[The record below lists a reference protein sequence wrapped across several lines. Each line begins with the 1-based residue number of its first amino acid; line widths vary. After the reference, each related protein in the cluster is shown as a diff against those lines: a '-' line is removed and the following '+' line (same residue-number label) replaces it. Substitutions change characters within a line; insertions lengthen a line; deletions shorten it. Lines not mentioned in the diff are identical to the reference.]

1 MKFATHLISWINQG
15 RPEDIQKDKVKPWKS
30 GNNAISRSYSACK
43 GRSLPEEEWKG
54 ITKFDKDICY
64 EKSCLDAALEF
75 MTAVNFTVD
84 PCNND
89 TWLDYA
95 CKRRV
100 NGPDNIDQIGRLMRN
115 TDKQTLDI
123 LKASTETGPLKNEF
137 LLKEAQTYYNQCK
150 NKAQNDKRDVK
161 DIYEFLSETY
171 GNWPIFTNRDPN
183 EKFNWATM
191 VAHLNRMERKG
202 FTPLILQVGIPGIG
216 SHIELDIGQ
225 TIFGAIS
232 WTTSTHFSTESTK
245 MLGSKNLFRLDQI
258 SEMQTFQNTLNQ
270 VVNKQSDKGRGTMAE
285 LQKDTDDFFAEKKM
299 QSNINWLKFFTQ
311 IFASTEVPISNDT
324 VVEMPFDTV
333 MGVLHTLAVSDQK
346 AVANALFFQFAS
358 MLIQES
364 TTLVDD
370 LNTFKCT
377 EETGIREQICLTRT
391 KEIFGFSLGKTFLKV
406 YLDLDKATPLVAD
419 MMKKIQTGYIN
430 VILGYKWMANSTK
443 AFLEDK
449 IQSMQTYIT
458 QPDWLKEKNALEKY
472 YSGLSATTD
481 KGSSYPLNFMNVN
494 SWSVIKK
501 RNWLRKTAILPSFA
515 DFDIYDIE
523 WSRYLGTTQA
533 TYSKSTNQIRIEG
546 GILQSPIFGPDAPGF
561 MNYGGLGT
569 VISHET
575 GHSFDTSGRRFD
587 KNSNEGE
594 FWDKESQL
602 MYNKWVS
609 EIADRY
615 EQETHQTSETS
626 AETVSAEQTIDED
639 IADVMGVHM
648 SFLSYLEYLKE
659 LEAGGRREKVLPGL
673 KSFAP
678 QKLFFMKYTNMWCDN
693 KEVQDLYTDLLQSHS
708 VGNTRATVPLML
720 SNQFAS
726 TFGCKAR

>member
-1 MKFATHLISWINQG
+1 MKNKLSVILLFLLAFLTDGTW
-15 RPEDIQKDKVKPWKS
+15 
-30 GNNAISRSYSACK
+30 SRRHSKRQSQTLEEWQQRYLEKLQVLARE
-43 GRSLPEEEWKG
+43 GGLPEEEWKG

-95 CKRRV
+95 CTRRV

-150 NKAQNDKRDVK
+150 NKGNRDVK

-232 WTTSTHFSTESTK
+232 WTDFHTFFNRVH
-245 MLGSKNLFRLDQI
+245 KNVGFKKPFRLDQI

-270 VVNKQSDKGRGTMAE
+270 V
-285 LQKDTDDFFAEKKM
+285 KM

-406 YLDLDKATPLVAD
+406 YLDLDKATPLVSYLKLFD
-419 MMKKIQTGYIN
+419 WYIN

-481 KGSSYPLNFMNVN
+481 KGSSYPVNFMNVN
-494 SWSVIKK
+494 SC
-501 RNWLRKTAILPSFA
+501 
-515 DFDIYDIE
+515 YDME

-533 TYSKSTNQIRIEG
+533 TYNRATNQIREFVVHDFHSFMSLETLRSLHLTQESKGHSTITN
-546 GILQSPIFGPDAPGF
+546 FGPDAPGF

-575 GHSFDTSGRRFD
+575 GHSFDTSG
-587 KNSNEGE
+587 N
-594 FWDKESQL
+594 
-602 MYNKWVS
+602 
-609 EIADRY
+609 
-615 EQETHQTSETS
+615 
-626 AETVSAEQTIDED
+626 
-639 IADVMGVHM
+639 
-648 SFLSYLEYLKE
+648 
-659 LEAGGRREKVLPGL
+659 
-673 KSFAP
+673 
-678 QKLFFMKYTNMWCDN
+678 
-693 KEVQDLYTDLLQSHS
+693 
-708 VGNTRATVPLML
+708 
-720 SNQFAS
+720 
-726 TFGCKAR
+726 